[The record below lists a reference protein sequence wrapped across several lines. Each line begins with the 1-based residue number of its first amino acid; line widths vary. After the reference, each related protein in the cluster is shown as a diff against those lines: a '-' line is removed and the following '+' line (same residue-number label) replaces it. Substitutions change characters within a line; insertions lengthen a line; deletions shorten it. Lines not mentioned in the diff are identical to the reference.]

1 MHSHQRLGPLIRISP
16 YELHVNDANFYEKL
30 YRQDGHWDKY
40 DWSYDAFGA
49 PSSTICTTDHNLH
62 KRRRAPLN
70 TYFAKARVAN
80 RQDILRL
87 RVNKL
92 QARIDTAA
100 ASEST
105 FNLGAA
111 LSALTT
117 DVATEYIIGKSYDS
131 LDHTDFNQNL
141 MHMLQSSG
149 GMWRM
154 TKHVRFLG
162 PMLKT
167 MPLSLLERIGDAD
180 VKAFV
185 AFLEV
190 SICSW

>member
-1 MHSHQRLGPLIRISP
+1 M
-16 YELHVNDANFYEKL
+16 
-30 YRQDGHWDKY
+30 
-40 DWSYDAFGA
+40 
-49 PSSTICTTDHNLH
+49 
-62 KRRRAPLN
+62 
-70 TYFAKARVAN
+70 
-80 RQDILRL
+80 LRL

-100 ASEST
+100 ASKST

-117 DVATEYIIGKSYDS
+117 DVATEYILGKSYNS
-131 LDHTDFNQNL
+131 LDRTDFNQNL
-141 MHMLQSSG
+141 NHMLQSSG

-154 TKHVRFLG
+154 TKHARLLG
-162 PMLKT
+162 PILKAI
-167 MPLSLLERIGDAD
+167 PLSLLERIGDAD

-190 SICSW
+190 SECT